1 MRALACVGL
10 LMVFVASGCVAKT
23 AAPPEAS
30 ASPVAGAGEPA
41 EDAVAEAQSELIP
54 RAVIF
59 GNPERTA
66 VQVSPDGKWI
76 SWLAPRDG
84 VLNVWVAPAG
94 DLAKGRPVTAAK
106 TRPIT
111 LMEWTFDGKHLVYE
125 QDEDGDENFHWYR
138 VAVETGE
145 VVDLTPIDGV
155 RAQGPWLSSRKP
167 DTMLVGLNDR
177 DPGVFDLHAIDLAT
191 GQRRLVARNDRKFT
205 GWIVDHDLEV
215 RLAQTM
221 TETGALVWMVKR
233 GNGWRHYD
241 EIPAEDTGS
250 TGMLGFDA
258 TGRSYYM
265 FDSRGRDTA
274 ALVLVDAKTKTK
286 RLVHADER
294 ADLEPWLHPW
304 FGLGPRVLVHPTEA
318 TVQAIV
324 VDREEPRWVV
334 LDPRVAEDFDA
345 LAGLDSGFP
354 YVTSRTLDD
363 QTWIVGFES
372 DVRSDRFYRWD
383 RRTQEGEFLFAE
395 RPALDRHALVPMHAV
410 TIDARDGLPLVS
422 YLSLPEH
429 ADPDGD
435 GKPERRTPMVLLVHG
450 GPWVR
455 DRWRFYDLHQLL
467 ANRGYAV
474 LSVNYRGSTGFG
486 KAFTNAG
493 NGQWGKEMHDDLLD
507 AVAWAVEHGI
517 AEKDRVCIGGMSYGG
532 YATLVGLTL
541 TPDAFACGV
550 DIVGPSS
557 LVTLFEQ
564 LPPYWRPG
572 MSMFYERVGDPRTP
586 EGKQALLEVSPL
598 THAARITKPLLIGQ
612 GANDPRVRKSESD
625 QIVAAMKANGIP
637 VGYVVFP
644 DEGHGFERPENNQAF
659 FAIAEAFL
667 SVHLGG
673 GYQPIDEAE
682 LAASSMVIE
691 AGRRWLPGLP
701 AEGGGRE

>member
-1 MRALACVGL
+1 MRALVWMGFL
-10 LMVFVASGCVAKT
+10 TVLVADGCIAKT
-23 AAPPEAS
+23 TAPPQPHPIPA
-30 ASPVAGAGEPA
+30 ADVAEPA
-41 EDAVAEAQSELIP
+41 ADVLGESSSDLIP
-54 RAVIF
+54 RALIF
-59 GNPERTA
+59 GNPEHTA

-76 SWLAPRDG
+76 SWLAPREG

-94 DLAKGRPVTAAK
+94 DLTKARPVTAAK

-111 LMEWTFDGKHLVYE
+111 FAEWTFDGEHLVYE
-125 QDEDGDENFHWYR
+125 QDVGGDENFHFYR

-155 RAQGPWLSSRKP
+155 RARGPWLSPRKP
-167 DTMLVGLNDR
+167 GTMLVGLNDR
-177 DPGVFDLHAIDLAT
+177 DPAVFDLHAIDLAT
-191 GQRRLVARNDRKFT
+191 GERRLVVRNDQGFAS
-205 GWIVDHDLEV
+205 WIVDQDLQV
-215 RLAQTM
+215 RFGETM
-221 TETGALVWMVKR
+221 TQAGAIAWMAKR
-233 GNGWRHYD
+233 GKGWRRYD
-241 EIPAEDTGS
+241 EIPAEDAGS
-250 TGMLGFDA
+250 TGVLGFDA

-274 ALVLVDAKTKTK
+274 ALVLVDAETNK
-286 RLVHADER
+286 RRIVHADER
-294 ADLEPWLHPW
+294 ADLEAWLHPW
-304 FGLGPRVLVHPTEA
+304 FGLGPRVLVHPTEM

-324 VDREEPRWVV
+324 VDRDEPRWVV
-334 LDPRVAEDFDA
+334 LDPRVAEDLDA
-345 LAGLDSGFP
+345 LAELDPGLP

-363 QTWIVGFES
+363 QTWIVGFDS

-383 RRTQEGEFLFAE
+383 RRTREGEFLFAE
-395 RPALDRHALVPMHAV
+395 RPALDRHALVPMQPV
-410 TIDARDGLPLVS
+410 TIEARDGLPLVS
-422 YLSLPEH
+422 YLSLPKRS
-429 ADPDGD
+429 DPDGD
-435 GKPERRTPMVLLVHG
+435 GEPEGRAPMVLLVHG

-493 NGQWGKEMHDDLLD
+493 NEQWGKKMHDDLLD
-507 AVAWAVEHGI
+507 AVAWAVEHGV
-517 AEKDRVCIGGMSYGG
+517 AEEDQVCIGGMSYGG

-541 TPDAFACGV
+541 TPDVFACGV

-557 LVTLFEQ
+557 LVTVMENF
-564 LPPYWRPG
+564 PPYWGPG
-572 MSMFYERVGDPRTP
+572 MGEFYERVGDPRTP

-625 QIVAAMKANGIP
+625 QIVAAMKAKGIP

-659 FAIAEAFL
+659 VALTEAFL

-673 GYQPIDEAE
+673 RYEPIDDAE

-691 AGRRWLPGLP
+691 AGRQWLPGLP
-701 AEGGGRE
+701 DEGG